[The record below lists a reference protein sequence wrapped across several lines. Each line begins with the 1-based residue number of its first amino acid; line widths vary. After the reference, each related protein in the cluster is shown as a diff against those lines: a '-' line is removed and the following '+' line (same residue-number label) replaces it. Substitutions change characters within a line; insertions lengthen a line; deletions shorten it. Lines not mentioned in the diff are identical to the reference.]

1 MNDLGV
7 RDRYDAIGRDRRDSP
22 AVDRE
27 IESPVKHRL
36 WARRRWGGRLFA
48 LGGFLLLAAGLS
60 LGVWGKI
67 SQQEQVTAT
76 AEQARDFIPSV
87 RVATVEA
94 SPATVSVTLPG
105 TTAAFAAANIFAR
118 ATGYIATRNV
128 DIGDHVKAGEL
139 LAQLAVPELDDQIS
153 QNEATLNQLKSA
165 LTQAEA
171 NRRLRQVTWDRDQPL
186 VEKGWVTRQQ
196 GDVDVQNLRA
206 QEAGV
211 AAAKHNVTAQE
222 NLVKQLYQNRD
233 YASVVA
239 PFDGVITQRNVDV
252 GSLVQGPP
260 TATSGTFMFEI
271 MQEDVIRVSAYVP
284 QDAAFGVAPGVG
296 AVVRVPEIPDREF
309 PGTVTRIADALQPGT
324 RTLLTEIDIPNPDGA
339 LTPGIYCTIELH
351 IPRKTSSLSVPA
363 DALIFNR
370 NGMQVAVVSNGKA
383 EIRKVNVKRDLGTR
397 VEVDT
402 GLKAG
407 EQVILNPPVTL
418 VDGSKVQLR
427 PAAAAPDS

>member
-1 MNDLGV
+1 MNDLNIRERHDAIS
-7 RDRYDAIGRDRRDSP
+7 RDRQGYP

-27 IESPVKHRL
+27 IESPAKHRL
-36 WARRRWGGRLFA
+36 RVRRRWGGRLFA

-76 AEQARDFIPSV
+76 AREQRDFVPSV
-87 RVATVEA
+87 HVATIEA
-94 SPATVSVTLPG
+94 SPGTVSVSLPG
-105 TTAAFAAANIFAR
+105 TTAAFAVANIYAR
-118 ATGYIATRNV
+118 ATGYIAKRNV
-128 DIGDHVKAGEL
+128 DIGDHVKAGDV

-171 NRRLRQVTWDRDQPL
+171 NQRLRQVTWDRDAPL

-196 GDVDVQNLRA
+196 GDVDVQTLKG
-206 QEAGV
+206 QEAAV

-233 YASVVA
+233 YASVAA

-252 GSLVQGPP
+252 GSLVQGN
-260 TATSGTFMFEI
+260 ATSGTFMFEI

-284 QDAAFGVAPGVG
+284 QDAAFGVAPGVH
-296 AVVRVPEIPDREF
+296 AIVRVPEIPDREF
-309 PGTVTRIADALQPGT
+309 PGTVTRIADALEPGT
-324 RTLLTEIDIPNPDGA
+324 RTLLTEVDIPNPDGA
-339 LTPGIYCTIELH
+339 LTPGIYCTVEFR
-351 IPRKTSSLSVPA
+351 IPRKTPSLSVPA
-363 DALIFNR
+363 DAIIFNR

-383 EIRKVNVKRDLGTR
+383 EVRKVNVKRDLGTR
-397 VEVDT
+397 VEVDS
-402 GLKAG
+402 GIKAG
-407 EQVILNPPVTL
+407 DQVILNPPVTL
-418 VDGSKVQLR
+418 IDGSKVQPR
-427 PAAAAPDS
+427 PEAAAPGG

>member
-118 ATGYIATRNV
+118 ATGYIAKRNV
-128 DIGDHVKAGEL
+128 DIGDHVKAGDV

-153 QNEATLNQLKSA
+153 QNEATLDQLKSA
-165 LTQAEA
+165 LDQAEA
-171 NRRLRQVTWDRDQPL
+171 SQKLQQVTWDRDAPL

-196 GDVDVQNLRA
+196 GTVDVQNLKG
-206 QEAGV
+206 QEAAV

-222 NLVKQLYQNRD
+222 NLIKQLHQQRD

-252 GSLVQGPP
+252 GSLVQGN
-260 TATSGTFMFEI
+260 ATSGTFMFEI
-271 MQEDVIRVSAYVP
+271 MQEDVIRVMVFVP
-284 QDAAFGVAPGVG
+284 QDAAFGVAPGIE
-296 AVVRVPEIPDREF
+296 AILRVPELPDRDF
-309 PGTVTRIADALQPGT
+309 PGKVTRIADALQPGT

-339 LTPGIYCTIELH
+339 LTPGIYCMIELR
-351 IPRKTSSLSVPA
+351 IPRRTPSLSVPA
-363 DALIFNR
+363 DAIIFNR
-370 NGMQVAVVSNGKA
+370 NGMQVAVVKNGKA

-397 VEVDT
+397 VEVDS
-402 GLKAG
+402 GIKAG

-418 VDGSKVQLR
+418 ADGSKVQPR
-427 PAAAAPDS
+427 PEAAAPDG

>member
-1 MNDLGV
+1 MDDIDARVRNDAIN
-7 RDRYDAIGRDRRDSP
+7 RDRQDNP

-27 IESPVKHRL
+27 IESPAKHHPRV
-36 WARRRWGGRLFA
+36 RRRWGGRLFA

-118 ATGYIATRNV
+118 ATGYIAKRNV
-128 DIGDHVKAGEL
+128 DIGDHVKAGDV

-153 QNEATLNQLKSA
+153 QNEATLDQLKSA
-165 LTQAEA
+165 LDQAEA
-171 NRRLRQVTWDRDQPL
+171 SQKLQQVTWDRDAPL

-196 GDVDVQNLRA
+196 GTVDVQNLKG
-206 QEAGV
+206 QEAAV

-222 NLVKQLYQNRD
+222 NLIKQLHQQRD

-252 GSLVQGPP
+252 GSLVQGN
-260 TATSGTFMFEI
+260 ATSGTFMFEI
-271 MQEDVIRVSAYVP
+271 MQEDVIRVMVFVP
-284 QDAAFGVAPGVG
+284 QDAAFGVAPGIE
-296 AVVRVPEIPDREF
+296 AILRVPELPDRDF
-309 PGTVTRIADALQPGT
+309 PGKVTRIADALQPGT

-339 LTPGIYCTIELH
+339 LTPGIYCTIELR
-351 IPRKTSSLSVPA
+351 IPRRTPSLSVPA
-363 DALIFNR
+363 DAIIFNR
-370 NGMQVAVVSNGKA
+370 NGMQVAVVKNGKA

-397 VEVDT
+397 VEVDS
-402 GLKAG
+402 GIKAG

-418 VDGSKVQLR
+418 ADGSKVQPR
-427 PAAAAPDS
+427 PEAAAPDG